1 MLPFL
6 MVTKRK
12 LIKIGDGVGIILP
25 KNLIARM
32 NASVGDMLTATVAA
46 DGFELKKP
54 DSNFDDQMAV
64 ARGVTAKRKQ
74 ALSELT

>member
-1 MLPFL
+1 

-32 NASVGDMLTATVAA
+32 NASVGDMLTATVTA

-64 ARGVTAKRKQ
+64 ARGVTARRKQ
-74 ALSELT
+74 ALSELK

>member
-1 MLPFL
+1 

-25 KNLIARM
+25 KKLLARM
-32 NASVGDMLTATVAA
+32 NASVGDMLTATVTA
-46 DGFELKKP
+46 DGFDLKKA

-64 ARGVTAKRKQ
+64 ARGVMVKRKQ
-74 ALSELT
+74 ALSELK